1 MKIYLIDNTRQLKK
15 VGKELKEYF
24 NIEMK
29 ENCKFKMT
37 KNDYVILSDEV
48 GSLEGLEKLKNI
60 IILTIEKDYKYIW
73 RLANNYQTID
83 IIDNASDENYMVQ
96 RIEKLVRRGL

>member
-1 MKIYLIDNTRQLKK
+1 MKIYLIDNTRKLKK
-15 VGKELKEYF
+15 VGKELQEYF
-24 NIEMK
+24 NIETK

-48 GSLEGLEKLKNI
+48 GNLEGLEKLKNI
-60 IILTIEKDYKYIW
+60 IILTIKKDYKYIW
-73 RLANNYQTID
+73 RLVNNHKALD
-83 IIDNASDENYMVQ
+83 IIDNALDENYIAQ